1 MARTDDIKRYLIEQF
16 LLEVNVDEIDDDFD
30 LLANGVV
37 DSLGLLTLVGWL
49 ENTYKLDIDSLDI
62 LPENFRSVAAID
74 AFLTQADAVAIG
86 AK

>member
-16 LLEVNVDEIDDDFD
+16 LLDVTVDELEDDFD

-49 ENTYKLDIDSLDI
+49 ENTYKLDIDALDI
-62 LPENFRSVAAID
+62 LPENFRSVASID
-74 AFLTQADAVAIG
+74 AFLTQADAVASG